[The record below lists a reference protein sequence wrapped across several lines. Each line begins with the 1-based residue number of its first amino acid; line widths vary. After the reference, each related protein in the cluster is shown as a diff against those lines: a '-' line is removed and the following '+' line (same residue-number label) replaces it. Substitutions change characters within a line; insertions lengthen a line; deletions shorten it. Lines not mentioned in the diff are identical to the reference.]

1 MIFIRLI
8 ILCPYFVLTNRLQKY
23 KKVQKYAN
31 KTDNFC
37 QYLGI
42 LYLCTVVVSH
52 APRKNMSY
60 IHRQVKLIA
69 PVDSMQGM
77 IGKVSDNVCGKA
89 FIFNLKKAKSM
100 TNNGK
105 PFQYFSVRTATVI
118 KLTAAQRAW
127 NQQFGQICTQT
138 RTRLEDPTHIN
149 TDRAEFAQQTKYKT
163 LYSFV
168 FNKVKNELEA

>member
-1 MIFIRLI
+1 MIFIWLI
-8 ILCPYFVLTNRLQKY
+8 ILCPYFVLTNPLQKY

-31 KTDNFC
+31 KTDTFC
-37 QYLGI
+37 QYLHI

-52 APRKNMSY
+52 APRNIMAY

-89 FIFNLKKAKSM
+89 IIFNLKKAKSM
-100 TNNGK
+100 TNDGK
-105 PFQYFSVRTATVI
+105 PFQYFSVRTKEGITR
-118 KLTAAQRAW
+118 TADMRNW
-127 NQQFGQICTQT
+127 NQKFAQIVAAT
-138 RTRLEDPTHIN
+138 RTRLVDPTYIN
-149 TDRAEFAQQTKYKT
+149 QDRAEFAQQTKYKT

-168 FNKVKNELEA
+168 FNKVKNLEEA